1 MVGHFMGWQSR
12 VKTDLLK
19 ANAWAKAQN
28 VLTFLGEF
36 GVYSKAT
43 FKDKVKWT
51 HCVRQQTEQLGAPGP
66 TGNSEP
72 ASEFMIEKTEG
83 GELNC

>member
-1 MVGHFMGWQSR
+1 MNALCP
-12 VKTDLLK
+12 T
-19 ANAWAKAQN
+19 ANRA
-28 VLTFLGEF
+28 V
-36 GVYSKAT
+36 
-43 FKDKVKWT
+43 
-51 HCVRQQTEQLGAPGP
+51 GAPGP